1 MFRIFVNAKSL
12 AHIYLSE
19 GERANKRNQ
28 SDWFRILMKQRDL
41 FTEGYNIPSSISALD
56 PLSDEYVLFL
66 MSQNNPQIGLT
77 PADDYLSSIAKH
89 PDAVLQY
96 PKSIFWFDI
105 DPKQAKKIQ
114 KDYGV
119 LVQPSSKKFDTKC
132 ITREIDTYSFK
143 QHKRIDASWKDI
155 YSGVASMQG
164 NAICLVDRNLFAYD
178 GQLDPH
184 TGKEQANGLYNVF
197 FILDSALPKGLKTN
211 FDVTILTEQRTKAI
225 KNPESGTENIV
236 IDNEFMDRLSNSIF
250 GLIPSL
256 KRNYEINVEIIAFK
270 KSTNNHKVKFY
281 NDTHNRRIFS
291 NYYTISADLGLNAIN
306 YGDLQKPIGM
316 YSQEIT
322 RKTNYSTGLRSNSSS
337 PIEDSNR
344 MCSVWANFINYWR
357 KNCETNDYWYAS
369 NSEKTFK
376 NHKNRLFY

>member
-1 MFRIFVNAKSL
+1 MFKIFVNAKSL
-12 AHIYLSE
+12 ADIYLSE
-19 GERANKRNQ
+19 GERANIRNQ
-28 SDWFRILMKQRDL
+28 SDWFRILMKQSKL
-41 FTEGYNIPSSISALD
+41 FTEGYEMPSSISAMD

-66 MSQNNPQIGLT
+66 LSQNNPQIELT
-77 PADDYLSSIAKH
+77 PSDDYLSSIAEH

-96 PKSIFWFDI
+96 PKSIFWLDI
-105 DPKQAKKIQ
+105 DSKQARKIQ

-119 LVQPSSKKFDTKC
+119 LIQPASKKFDTKC

-143 QHKRIDASWKDI
+143 QSKKINSSWKDI
-155 YSGVASMQG
+155 YAGVASILG

-178 GQLDPH
+178 GQLDPK

-197 FILDSALPKGLKTN
+197 FILDSALPKGLKTHY
-211 FDVTILTEQRTKAI
+211 DVTILTEQRTKTVQD
-225 KNPESGTENIV
+225 PETGTEKVV
-236 IDNEFMDRLSNSIF
+236 IDDEFMNRLSNGIF
-250 GLIPSL
+250 SLIPSL
-256 KRNYEINVEIIAFK
+256 KRNYNINVEIVAFK
-270 KSTNNHKVKFY
+270 KPTKNHRVSYY

-306 YGDLQKPIGM
+306 YSNLLKPIGI

-337 PIEDSNR
+337 PVEDADR
-344 MCSVWANFINYWR
+344 MSSVWANFIDYWR
-357 KNCETNDYWYAS
+357 KNCETDDYWYAS
-369 NSEKTFK
+369 NSEKTFL